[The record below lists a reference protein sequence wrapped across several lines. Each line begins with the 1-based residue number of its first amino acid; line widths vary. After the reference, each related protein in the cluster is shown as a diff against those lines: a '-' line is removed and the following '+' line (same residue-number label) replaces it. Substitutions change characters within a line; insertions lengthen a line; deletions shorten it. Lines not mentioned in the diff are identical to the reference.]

1 MADLVA
7 RLAEGAG
14 AAVITEE
21 ALFRDFDDRLY
32 QWVEKQPAWSDFPF
46 VVLTSQSAPPG
57 HPRRI
62 QLLAALKNVSLL
74 ERPLHAA
81 TLVSAVRSALR
92 ARQRQYEVREH
103 LLERDAMTKKLESL
117 VKARTK
123 ELETTNQRLHTEMA
137 ERERSEMALRQLQ
150 KMEAI
155 GLLSGGIAHDFNNLL
170 GAILGNLQLL
180 RKRFAGDKSTAGLIK
195 GAIMGAERGASLTKR
210 LLAFARRQELNPVA
224 VNIGDLVDGLVDML
238 RRSIGPTIEVET
250 ELPGDL
256 WPAFVDSNQ
265 IELALFN
272 LAVNARDAMPEGG
285 RLTLKARN
293 AVVTTSFGTEL
304 HRESSSVYP

>member
-1 MADLVA
+1 
-7 RLAEGAG
+7 
-14 AAVITEE
+14 
-21 ALFRDFDDRLY
+21 
-32 QWVEKQPAWSDFPF
+32 
-46 VVLTSQSAPPG
+46 
-57 HPRRI
+57 
-62 QLLAALKNVSLL
+62 
-74 ERPLHAA
+74 
-81 TLVSAVRSALR
+81 
-92 ARQRQYEVREH
+92 
-103 LLERDAMTKKLESL
+103 MTKKLESL